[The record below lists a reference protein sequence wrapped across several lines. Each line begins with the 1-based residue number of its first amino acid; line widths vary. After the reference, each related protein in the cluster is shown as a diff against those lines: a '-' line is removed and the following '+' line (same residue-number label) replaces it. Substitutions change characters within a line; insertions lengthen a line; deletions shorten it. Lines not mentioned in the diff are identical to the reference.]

1 MIRLLTTLLLLTSIT
16 VSADTQVPHTFE
28 NGEVISADEFNQNF
42 DTLETAI
49 DGIPAGA
56 TGPAGP
62 AGADGA
68 AGATGPA
75 GAAGA
80 DGADGATGPA
90 GAAGAAGIAAGLSCN
105 TDQVIRNNGSGWVC
119 VDDPFANLSCNV
131 GDQLRLATTGWE
143 CRAEPITASLIQNN
157 WDDQG
162 GLIWPIS
169 TYFDSLNNV
178 DISTSCDSV
187 FCEIKV
193 IGITDHTSCVV
204 QVTGGA
210 VSGSADVNID
220 TFVNEIRI
228 RTLLTWNDNQAV
240 YINISCTP

>member
-62 AGADGA
+62 AGA
-68 AGATGPA
+68 TGP
-75 GAAGA
+75 
-80 DGADGATGPA
+80 
-90 GAAGAAGIAAGLSCN
+90 AGAAGIAAGLSCN
-105 TDQVIRNNGSGWVC
+105 TNQVIRNNGSGWVC

-131 GDQLRLATTGWE
+131 GDQLRLANTGWE

-157 WDDQG
+157 WDRQG
-162 GLIWPIS
+162 GQILPIS
-169 TYFDSLNNV
+169 TYFESINNV
-178 DISTSCDSV
+178 DISTSCDFT
-187 FCEIKV
+187 FCRIKV

-210 VSGSADVNID
+210 VSGGASVNIVN
-220 TFVNEIRI
+220 FVNEIRI
-228 RTLLTWNDNQAV
+228 STLFTWNTNQAV